1 MLKRLIAGMLLLLTT
16 VVSAEGRNK
25 VNKYCTAH
33 ANMTYQVFELRKV
46 EGLSYSSFVSQV
58 EHSKKHLNLSSRFF
72 FTHAYSLPLNHS
84 KLQVIDSAYK
94 LCVSSYNELLAM
106 N

>member
-1 MLKRLIAGMLLLLTT
+1 MLKILIAWMLLLLTS
-16 VVSAEGRNK
+16 VASADGRDK
-25 VNKYCTAH
+25 IHKYCTAH

-46 EGLSYSSFVSQV
+46 EGLSYSSFISQV
-58 EHSKKHLNLSSRFF
+58 EHSKQHLNLSSRFF
-72 FTHAYSLPLNHS
+72 FTHAYSIPLNHS
-84 KLQVIDSAYK
+84 KQQVHDSAYQ

>member
-1 MLKRLIAGMLLLLTT
+1 MLLLPTS
-16 VVSAEGRNK
+16 VASADGHDK
-25 VNKYCTAH
+25 INKYCTAH

-46 EGLSYSSFVSQV
+46 EGLSYSSLISQV

-84 KLQVIDSAYK
+84 KLEVIDSAYL